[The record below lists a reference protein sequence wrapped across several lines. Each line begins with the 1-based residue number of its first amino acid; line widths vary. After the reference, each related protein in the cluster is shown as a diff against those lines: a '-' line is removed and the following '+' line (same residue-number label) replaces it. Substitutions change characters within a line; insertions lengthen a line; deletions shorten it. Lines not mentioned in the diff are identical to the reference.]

1 MPEVRISLD
10 EQDFRRLVAGRIVE
24 IEIKF
29 RDQPVWVQLG
39 LKDIGFA
46 AITAAV
52 NDAMKGG
59 AAKEPRPA
67 DKILEDEE
75 TKKED

>member
-24 IEIKF
+24 VEVKY
-29 RDQPVWVQLG
+29 RDQPVWVQIG
-39 LKDIGFA
+39 LKDIGFP
-46 AITAAV
+46 AIAGAV

-67 DKILEDEE
+67 DKLLDSEPEQKE
-75 TKKED
+75 T